1 MSSKNCNLNEKC
13 NISNICNTNSNTT
26 ISDNNN
32 NEIMSDYYKKNYY
45 EKSQNI
51 FKDLNLESNKID
63 TLTISGGAYGVFLF
77 VGMIKYL
84 IEIDELKNI
93 NKIYSVS
100 AGNLIALLIL
110 LKFNLDE
117 IREIVLYPPLKK
129 LLDFSSKDIF
139 NLIDKLGILDG
150 DNGNNLIKYI
160 FSKKY

>member
-1 MSSKNCNLNEKC
+1 MIIQFIYNYNKV
-13 NISNICNTNSNTT
+13 
-26 ISDNNN
+26 ISDF
-32 NEIMSDYYKKNYY
+32 YAKNYY
-45 EKSQNI
+45 SKPQNI

-110 LKFNLDE
+110 LKFNL
-117 IREIVLYPPLKK
+117 R
-129 LLDFSSKDIF
+129 
-139 NLIDKLGILDG
+139 
-150 DNGNNLIKYI
+150 
-160 FSKKY
+160 